1 MLETAEPSRTIL
13 LVIAI
18 PYKTTRRTWN
28 TISFVS
34 TLYVRPILDL
44 LVAEVPRQWQAEVRL
59 GLQEALINA
68 VKHGNKLDPGKR
80 VSVKFACHD
89 PMYQWIVE
97 DEGDGFPRSDC
108 FHSAAPTFGEGDVC
122 GRGVFILHHV
132 FDRIEWSP
140 KGDRIT
146 LCKAI
151 HRHARQPL
159 VR

>member
-1 MLETAEPSRTIL
+1 M
-13 LVIAI
+13 IAI

-34 TLYVRPILDL
+34 TLYVRPVLDL
-44 LVAEVPRQWQAEVRL
+44 LVAEVPHKWQAEVRL

-68 VKHGNKLDPGKR
+68 VKHGNLLDPSKR

-89 PMYQWIVE
+89 PLYQWIVE
-97 DEGDGFPRSDC
+97 DEGNGFQRSDC
-108 FHSAAPTFGEGDVC
+108 FHTDAVNFEEGDVC

-132 FDRIEWSP
+132 FDRIEWNS

-146 LCKAI
+146 LCKTI
-151 HRHARQPL
+151 HAHTRQPAI
-159 VR
+159 R